1 MNVPIEQRAIAIALS
16 LAFVVLTVQLIR
28 KNKLR
33 EAYALGWFISFFI
46 ILILSIFS
54 GIVDV
59 VAGWFSISYTPTL
72 VLVIGL
78 LVALLILLLQ
88 SVLLSTQADRI
99 RDLAQNAALLELRLR
114 TLEEKQR
121 PNRITINGQTNK
133 KNTLDAN
140 IGDGHEMTIIP
151 EGSYEEELSA

>member
-1 MNVPIEQRAIAIALS
+1 MNVPIEQRTIAIVFS

-33 EAYALGWFISFFI
+33 EAYALGWFISFFV

-78 LVALLILLLQ
+78 LVALVILMLQ
-88 SVLLSTQADRI
+88 SVILSSQADRI
-99 RDLAQNAALLELRLR
+99 RDLAQNSALLELRLR
-114 TLEEKQR
+114 MLEEKQR
-121 PNRITINGQTNK
+121 PLPKAMNGKTH
-133 KNTLDAN
+133 KNNPLEAN
-140 IGDGHEMTIIP
+140 NGEGHNLAIIQ
-151 EGSYEEELSA
+151 EGNFEEELSV

>member
-1 MNVPIEQRAIAIALS
+1 MNVPIEQRAIAIVFS
-16 LAFVVLTVQLIR
+16 LAFVMLTVQLIR

-59 VAGWFSISYTPTL
+59 VAGWFSITYTPTL

-78 LVALLILLLQ
+78 LAALVILLLQ
-88 SVLLSTQADRI
+88 SVILSTQADQI
-99 RDLAQNAALLELRLR
+99 RDLAQYSALLELRLR
-114 TLEEKQR
+114 ALEEKQMPLLR
-121 PNRITINGQTNK
+121 PMNGQSNK
-133 KNTLDAN
+133 KSTLNAN
-140 IGDGHEMTIIP
+140 HEDGQDLSIIQ
-151 EGSYEEELSA
+151 ESSYEEELSV

>member
-1 MNVPIEQRAIAIALS
+1 MVPIEQRAIAIGFS
-16 LAFVVLTVQLIR
+16 LAFIILTVQLIR

-33 EAYALGWFISFFI
+33 EAYALGWFVSAFM
-46 ILILSIFS
+46 ILVLSIFS

-88 SVLLSTQADRI
+88 SVLLSTQADQI

-114 TLEEKQR
+114 TMEEKER
-121 PNRITINGQTNK
+121 PKRLPINGQANN
-133 KNTLDAN
+133 KNTLEPTN
-140 IGDGHEMTIIP
+140 GDGHDLAIIQ
-151 EGSYEEELSA
+151 EGNYDEELSA

>member
-1 MNVPIEQRAIAIALS
+1 MNVPIEQRAIAIVFS
-16 LAFVVLTVQLIR
+16 LAFVMLTVQLIR

-59 VAGWFSISYTPTL
+59 VAGWFSITYTPTL

-78 LVALLILLLQ
+78 LAALVILLLQ
-88 SVLLSTQADRI
+88 SVILSTQADQI
-99 RDLAQNAALLELRLR
+99 RDLAQYSALLELRLR
-114 TLEEKQR
+114 ALEEKQMPLLR
-121 PNRITINGQTNK
+121 SMNGQSNK
-133 KNTLDAN
+133 KSTLNAN
-140 IGDGHEMTIIP
+140 HEDGQDLSIIQ
-151 EGSYEEELSA
+151 ESSYEEELSV

>member
-1 MNVPIEQRAIAIALS
+1 MNVPIEQRAIAIVFS
-16 LAFVVLTVQLIR
+16 LAFVMLTVQLIR

-59 VAGWFSISYTPTL
+59 VAGWFSITYTPTL

-78 LVALLILLLQ
+78 LAALVILLLQ
-88 SVLLSTQADRI
+88 SVILSTQADRI
-99 RDLAQNAALLELRLR
+99 RDLAQYSALLELRLR
-114 TLEEKQR
+114 ALEEKQKPLLR
-121 PNRITINGQTNK
+121 PMNGQSNK
-133 KNTLDAN
+133 RSPRNAN
-140 IGDGHEMTIIP
+140 REDGQDRAIIQ
-151 EGSYEEELSA
+151 ESSYEEELSV

>member
-1 MNVPIEQRAIAIALS
+1 MNVPIEQRAIAIVFS
-16 LAFVVLTVQLIR
+16 LAFVMLTVQLIR

-59 VAGWFSISYTPTL
+59 VAGWFSITYTPTL

-78 LVALLILLLQ
+78 LAALVILLLQ
-88 SVLLSTQADRI
+88 SVILSTQADRI
-99 RDLAQNAALLELRLR
+99 RDLAQYSALLELRLR
-114 TLEEKQR
+114 ALEEKQKPLLR
-121 PNRITINGQTNK
+121 PMNGQSNK
-133 KNTLDAN
+133 KSPRNAN
-140 IGDGHEMTIIP
+140 HEDGQDRAIIQ
-151 EGSYEEELSA
+151 ESSYEEELSV